1 MTTTF
6 KNKQIH
12 YTIYGKGPTIIFL
25 HGFLESSTM
34 WDYLI
39 PIFSLH
45 HTTIC
50 IDLPGHGKSG
60 IWSEIHTMEFMAELV
75 KFVLQSLD
83 IKTATLIGHSMGGYV
98 AMAYLELFPKDVES
112 LILINSSPQADSEE
126 RKANRNRTIKL
137 ISSHP
142 KAYIH
147 MAIGNLI
154 AADSREKFPVEI
166 EKLKLEACSF
176 PIEGLQAAIRGM
188 RDRKDRTEILRNF
201 QGKKLMILSKE
212 DPILPLEATKEMANY
227 AKTEVREI
235 DGGHMSMI
243 ENPEAIKNLLIQ
255 LL

>member
-12 YTIYGKGPTIIFL
+12 YTISGKGPTIIFL

-34 WDYLI
+34 WEPLI
-39 PIFSLH
+39 PTIFLR
-45 HTTIC
+45 HTTVC

-98 AMAYLELFPKDVES
+98 AVAYLELFPEDVES
-112 LILINSSPQADSEE
+112 LILINSSPQADSKE
-126 RKANRNRTIKL
+126 RKANRDRTIKL

-142 KAYIH
+142 KAYIY

-154 AADSREKFPVEI
+154 AIDSREKFPIEI
-166 EKLKLEACSF
+166 EKLKSEACSF
-176 PIEGLQAAIRGM
+176 PIEGLQSAIRGM
-188 RDRKDRTEILRNF
+188 RDRKDRTEILKNF
-201 QGKKLMILSKE
+201 QRNKLMILSKE
-212 DPILPLEATKEMANY
+212 DPILPIEDAKEIANY
-227 AKTEVREI
+227 SKTEISEI

-243 ENPEAIKNLLIQ
+243 ENPEAIKDLLTQ
-255 LL
+255 VL